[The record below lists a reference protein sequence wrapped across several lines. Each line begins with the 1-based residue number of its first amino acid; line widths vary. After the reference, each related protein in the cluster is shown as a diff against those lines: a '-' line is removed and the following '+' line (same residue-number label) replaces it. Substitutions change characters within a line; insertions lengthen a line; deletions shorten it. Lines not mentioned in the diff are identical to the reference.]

1 MGLIPEELVE
11 EIRLRNDIVDV
22 VADYVRLKKQGR
34 NFAGLCPFHS
44 EKTPSFV
51 VHPDNQVYRCYGCG
65 EGGNVF
71 GFIMKKEG
79 LTFPEAVKLLAD
91 KSGIKLP
98 DPQDP
103 AEHKNLKLREEAH
116 RLNEVAR
123 DYFLYVLQNHEIAG
137 TAREYLA
144 KRGVSP
150 EMSEVFQLG
159 YAPPGWD
166 NLLSF
171 LKKKG
176 YEEKQLEKL
185 GLVTA
190 KEKATGIGY
199 YDRFRH
205 RLMFPIWDTRG
216 KVIGFGGR
224 VLDDT
229 LPKYLNS
236 PETPVFNKSF
246 LLYGLHL
253 AAPHIREQD
262 EVVIVEGYMDVLT
275 AHQFGVKNV
284 VASLGTAFTREQ
296 GKLLMRFTQNVVIS
310 YDADTAGVTATLRGM
325 EILQE
330 MGCRVKVLSVPNGKD
345 PDEYIRNN
353 GPEAFQDLVN
363 NRAKSFFDYLF
374 LRVLGKNDFT
384 KIEGKVKVVSEI
396 IPSIIKLHSEVEKE
410 QQVKKVAET
419 LGLKPESIWSEI
431 RKYLEKSRNYRHDRD
446 KIVKKRDN
454 NIVSALPPTTTPL
467 FSRGSARRRAEEGMV
482 YCLLHYPDLIPRVE
496 GQIGVNFFSEAE
508 YLSIINLLIEH
519 SRQMP
524 FSEPALLYN
533 YINEEAVEKV
543 LTRLITREVPIENPG
558 KFLDDCIAAI
568 KEDAIR
574 IKREELLKQLEQ
586 ADREQDH
593 ELRKKLLQEYQSLLS
608 K

>member
-1 MGLIPEELVE
+1 MGYIPEELVE

-22 VADYVRLKKQGR
+22 IADYVRLKKQGR

-51 VHPDNQVYRCYGCG
+51 VHPDNQVFRCYGCG

-71 GFIMKKEG
+71 GFLMKKEG

-116 RLNEVAR
+116 RLNELAR
-123 DYFLYVLQNHEIAG
+123 DFYRHVLQNHEVAG
-137 TAREYLA
+137 VAREYLA
-144 KRGVSP
+144 KRGVNP
-150 EMSEVFQLG
+150 EMSEIFQLG
-159 YAPPGWD
+159 YALPGWD
-166 NLLSF
+166 NLLTF

-176 YEEKQLEKL
+176 CGEKQLEKL

-190 KEKATGIGY
+190 REKATTGY

-236 PETPVFNKSF
+236 PETPVFNKSY

-296 GKLLMRFTQNVVIS
+296 GKLLMRYTQNVVIS
-310 YDADTAGVTATLRGM
+310 YDADTAGVSATLRGM
-325 EILQE
+325 EILQD
-330 MGCRVKVLSVPNGKD
+330 MGCRVKVLSVPKGKD

-353 GPEAFQDLVN
+353 GPEAFRELVK

-374 LRVLGKNDFT
+374 SRVLEKNDFH

-419 LGLKPESIWSEI
+419 LGLKTESIWSEI
-431 RKYLEKSRNYRHDRD
+431 RKYLEKSRNNRHDRD
-446 KIVKKRDN
+446 KNVKKRDN
-454 NIVSALPPTTTPL
+454 NIDSAPALTNSSL
-467 FSRGSARRRAEEGMV
+467 FSRGDARRKAEEGLV
-482 YCLLHYPDLIPRVE
+482 YCLLHYPDLISRVE
-496 GQIGVNFFSEAE
+496 GQIGVNFFTEPE
-508 YLSIINLLIEH
+508 YLSIINILIEVSKH
-519 SRQMP
+519 MP
-524 FSEPALLYN
+524 SYEPAMLYN
-533 YINEEAVEKV
+533 HIREEAAVKV
-543 LTRLITREVPIENPG
+543 LTRLSIREIPLENPG

-568 KEDAIR
+568 KEDVTR
-574 IKREELLKQLEQ
+574 MKREEILKQLEQ
-586 ADREQDH
+586 ADRDQDH
-593 ELRKKLLQEYQSLLS
+593 EIRKKLLQEYQSLLS